1 MASAHGF
8 SSLEFVLFS
17 VASCQD
23 GFCSFCYGAES
34 LPPMYY
40 YTVVKHS
47 YFTFLLKKK
56 KFYTFLGTWSG
67 FALPR
72 RQFPVLISLKV
83 WIFFDLLRFFGVLWL
98 IFFFL
103 FCHYFTLQSTK
114 ATQIGLGLPSTSQLS
129 PSLHLD
135 NCGEGILKGIVCL
148 VLVSHLC
155 NWLKV

>member
-47 YFTFLLKKK
+47 YFTFSLKKK

-103 FCHYFTLQSTK
+103 FFAITLHYNLPKQHKLVWDCHQHHNC
-114 ATQIGLGLPSTSQLS
+114 
-129 PSLHLD
+129 LHLY
-135 NCGEGILKGIVCL
+135 IWTIVEKAF
-148 VLVSHLC
+148 
-155 NWLKV
+155 WRE